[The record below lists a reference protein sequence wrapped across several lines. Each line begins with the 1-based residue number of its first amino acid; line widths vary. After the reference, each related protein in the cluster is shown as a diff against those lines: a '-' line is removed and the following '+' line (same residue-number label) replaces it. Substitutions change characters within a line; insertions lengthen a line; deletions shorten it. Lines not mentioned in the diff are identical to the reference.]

1 MSKRKNLTI
10 FNYYDKKSRPE
21 ISEVTASSTNVS
33 FSVEQKCD
41 TSVEENV
48 SSITK
53 SDECESGP
61 QSVTSHPY
69 DIGLFSEDSTCE
81 DKKLDILKNVW
92 EPNPAFVFPEKGK
105 RKLKF
110 QYKWLYRWKWL
121 AYSEVKGG
129 AFCKFCVLFAPSGAG
144 SGKQPLGQL
153 CNVKFDN
160 WKKAVERFSEHEKC
174 LYHKK
179 SIETAGTLNDILLG
193 KMKPVDEQVDSAA
206 SRRKLENRKNIT
218 PIIETILFCGNQGL
232 ALRGHKDSGRI
243 DLDEQ
248 PGEENDGNFRALL
261 RFRSKNDS
269 TLKNILESS
278 SKNAQ
283 YTSPRFQNEVIE
295 VCNILILQ
303 KLVSK
308 INDATC
314 FSILA
319 DETTDIGGIEQL
331 SLCVRYVDKENFN
344 ITEQFLQ
351 FIPVHDLTGKAIATT
366 ILDQLQ
372 SMKVDIKKLRGQG
385 YDGAAS
391 MSGKINGVQAHVR
404 SIVPSALY
412 VHCSAHS
419 LNLAVSNACEITGI
433 RNCLGTIKTL
443 YDFLNT
449 PKRQYVLSSAIEEME
464 TSSKREKIKQLCATR
479 WMERYDSVTA
489 VVELFEP
496 IVETLQKISEW
507 KDKES
512 ATQANSLLCT
522 VSNCQ
527 FVISLL
533 CIHKVFTIT
542 IHLCRYLQ
550 KTSIDLIE
558 AVSLAEDVINELKLM
573 RENGTETFSEIFSS
587 SSLML
592 TSIGSSIQIPRIT
605 GRQKNRAN
613 FPTSTPETYFR
624 VSVFIPFIENFI
636 TQLDLRFVSHRD
648 ILKGFQCLLPAD
660 PFICQ
665 PSNIKAFEALVEFYA
680 QDLDTCKESLKSELN
695 LWYKRL
701 KRISEDGGSVPK
713 TAADALGM
721 CNKDITPN
729 IFKLLEILVVLP
741 VSTSANER
749 SFSTLRRLK
758 TYLRNSTGNNRMNGL
773 ALLNIHRKFTP
784 AVEDILNEL
793 AKKPRR
799 LDITV

>member
-1 MSKRKNLTI
+1 
-10 FNYYDKKSRPE
+10 
-21 ISEVTASSTNVS
+21 
-33 FSVEQKCD
+33 
-41 TSVEENV
+41 
-48 SSITK
+48 
-53 SDECESGP
+53 
-61 QSVTSHPY
+61 
-69 DIGLFSEDSTCE
+69 
-81 DKKLDILKNVW
+81 
-92 EPNPAFVFPEKGK
+92 
-105 RKLKF
+105 
-110 QYKWLYRWKWL
+110 
-121 AYSEVKGG
+121 
-129 AFCKFCVLFAPSGAG
+129 
-144 SGKQPLGQL
+144 
-153 CNVKFDN
+153 
-160 WKKAVERFSEHEKC
+160 
-174 LYHKK
+174 
-179 SIETAGTLNDILLG
+179 
-193 KMKPVDEQVDSAA
+193 MKPVDEQVDSAA

-232 ALRGHKDSGRI
+232 ALRGHKDSGI
-243 DLDEQ
+243 IAEQ

-278 SKNAQ
+278 RKNAQ

-319 DETTDIGGIEQL
+319 DETTDIAGIEQL

-496 IVETLQKISEW
+496 IAETLQKISEW

-533 CIHKVFTIT
+533 CIYKVFTIT

-558 AVSLAEDVINELKLM
+558 AVSLAEDVIKDLKLM
-573 RENGTETFSEIFSS
+573 RENATETFSEIFSS

-592 TSIGSSIQIPRIT
+592 TSIGSSTSMQIPRIT
-605 GRQKNRAN
+605 GRQKNRDN
-613 FPTSTPETYFR
+613 FPSSTPETYFR
-624 VSVFIPFIENFI
+624 
-636 TQLDLRFVSHRD
+636 
-648 ILKGFQCLLPAD
+648 CLLPAD

-680 QDLDTCKESLKSELN
+680 GDLDTCKESLKSELK

-729 IFKLLEILVVLP
+729 IFKLLRNIGRSTCFNECKRKILFDFAPFEDLF
-741 VSTSANER
+741 TQ
-749 SFSTLRRLK
+749 L
-758 TYLRNSTGNNRMNGL
+758 NG
-773 ALLNIHRKFTP
+773 K
-784 AVEDILNEL
+784 
-793 AKKPRR
+793 
-799 LDITV
+799 